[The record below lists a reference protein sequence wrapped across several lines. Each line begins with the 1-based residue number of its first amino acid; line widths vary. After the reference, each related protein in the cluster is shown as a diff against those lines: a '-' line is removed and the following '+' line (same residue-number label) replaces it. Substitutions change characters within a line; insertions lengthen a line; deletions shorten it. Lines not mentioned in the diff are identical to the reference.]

1 VGLSASLLTP
11 PALDATPL
19 PASEASAPR
28 AAREQRFVF
37 LDALRGL
44 AALWVLLFHYFEAGH
59 AKELERV
66 LPGWVTVFLRSGH
79 FGVPI
84 FFVLSGFVIAH
95 SVGNQRVDSRF
106 IGRFMLRR
114 SIRLDP
120 MYWFSIAA
128 VVAVGFLSPLP
139 HVQLPSA
146 PQLAAHLFYAQ
157 GLLGFQQINNVCWT
171 LCLEVQ
177 FYLVF
182 CLMLLVIQRFRRSAQ
197 DHRSLVTIA
206 VLCGGLAALWPL
218 GLAHFSVWHGLFLP
232 QWYSFLAGVFAYWTF
247 QKQLPGYW
255 FYLFA
260 GSLLVSPVAY
270 RHFPGL
276 AAIIGLLI
284 LFAGRRGKLGGW
296 FIWRPLQVLGAI
308 SYSLYLLHN
317 PATGMIG
324 GLAYTTP
331 RTAAW
336 ELFWLVV
343 IAALVCAI
351 AYLAWR
357 FIERPSI
364 LLSKRFR
371 VQSSP
376 EVSAREEA
384 QRGPSEPLLQAAPEP
399 AVL

>member
-1 VGLSASLLTP
+1 VGSSVSATSLTP
-11 PALDATPL
+11 IDTPSLVGAQL
-19 PASEASAPR
+19 PTQPL
-28 AAREQRFVF
+28 REQRFIF
-37 LDALRGL
+37 LDSLRGL

-59 AKELERV
+59 AKDLERV
-66 LPGWVTVFLRSGH
+66 LPGWLALFFRSGH

-106 IGRFMLRR
+106 IGRFMFRR

-128 VVAVGFLSPLP
+128 VIGVGFLNPLSHPPLP
-139 HVQLPSA
+139 SLPR
-146 PQLAAHLFYAQ
+146 LAAHLFYAQ
-157 GLLGFQQINNVCWT
+157 GLLGFKQINNVCWT

-182 CLMLLVIQRFRRSAQ
+182 CLMLLVIQRFRRSGQ
-197 DHRSLVTIA
+197 DHRSLVGMAVLSGGIA
-206 VLCGGLAALWPL
+206 VLWPL
-218 GLAHFSVWHGLFLP
+218 GFAHFSVWPGLFLP

-247 QKQLPGYW
+247 QKRLPGYW

-260 GSLLVSPVAY
+260 GSLLISPTAY

-276 AAIIGLLI
+276 AAMIGLLI
-284 LFAGRRGKLGGW
+284 LFAGRLGKLGGW
-296 FIWRPLQVLGAI
+296 LTWRPLQVLGAI

-317 PATGMIG
+317 PATGMVG

-336 ELFWLVV
+336 ELFWLVA
-343 IAALVCAI
+343 IAALVCFI

-364 LLSKRFR
+364 LLSKRFKL
-371 VQSSP
+371 QSLPETSP
-376 EVSAREEA
+376 RESIH
-384 QRGPSEPLLQAAPEP
+384 RGPAEPLLQAAPEP

>member
-1 VGLSASLLTP
+1 VGSSLSVMTP
-11 PALDATPL
+11 PALDAPSL
-19 PASEASAPR
+19 VASALPLQQP
-28 AAREQRFVF
+28 REQRFVF
-37 LDALRGL
+37 LDSLRGL

-59 AKELERV
+59 AQDLERL
-66 LPGWVTVFLRSGH
+66 LPTWLAAFFRSGH

-95 SVGNQRVDSRF
+95 SVGDQRVDSRF
-106 IGRFMLRR
+106 IGRFMFRR
-114 SIRLDP
+114 SVRLDP

-128 VVAVGFLSPLP
+128 VIGVGFLNRLPHPPLP
-139 HVQLPSA
+139 SMSR
-146 PQLAAHLFYAQ
+146 LAAHLFYAQ
-157 GLLGFQQINNVCWT
+157 GLLGFKQINNVCWT

-182 CLMLLVIQRFRRSAQ
+182 CVMLLVIQRFRRSGE
-197 DHRSLVTIA
+197 DHRSLVSMA
-206 VLCGGLAALWPL
+206 VLSGGVAVLWPL
-218 GLAHFSVWHGLFLP
+218 GLAHFSVWPGLFLP

-247 QKQLPGYW
+247 QKRLPGYW

-276 AAIIGLLI
+276 AAIIGLLM
-284 LFAGRRGKLGGW
+284 LFAGRLGRLGGW
-296 FIWRPLQVLGAI
+296 LTWWPLQALGAI

-317 PATGMIG
+317 PATAMIG

-357 FIERPSI
+357 FIEIPSI
-364 LLSKRFR
+364 MLSKRFKL
-371 VQSSP
+371 QSPPEASP
-376 EVSAREEA
+376 REA
-384 QRGPSEPLLQAAPEP
+384 VQRGPSEPLLQAAPEP

>member
-1 VGLSASLLTP
+1 MASTVLE
-11 PALDATPL
+11 APL
-19 PASEASAPR
+19 PLETAEAPTEHPAK
-28 AAREQRFVF
+28 EQRFVF

-44 AALWVLLFHYFEAGH
+44 AALWVVFFHYFEAKH
-59 AKELERV
+59 AAELELA
-66 LPGWVTVFLRSGH
+66 LPGWLTAFVGSGH

-106 IGRFMLRR
+106 IGRFMFRR

-128 VVAVGFLSPLP
+128 AVGVLWLSPLAHP
-139 HVQLPSA
+139 PVPSPA
-146 PQLAAHLFYAQ
+146 QLAAHLFYAQ
-157 GLLGFQQINNVCWT
+157 GLLGFKQLNNVCWT

-182 CLMLLVIQRFRRSAQ
+182 CLMLLVIQRLRRSEQ
-197 DHRSLVTIA
+197 DHRSLVIIA

-218 GLAHFSVWHGLFLP
+218 GLAHFSVWRGLFLP
-232 QWYSFLAGVFAYWTF
+232 QWYCFLAGVFAYWTF
-247 QKQLPGYW
+247 QKRLPSYW

-276 AAIIGLLI
+276 TAIVAVLI
-284 LFAGRRGKLGGW
+284 LTAGRTGNLSRWLT
-296 FIWRPLQVLGAI
+296 WRPLQVLGAI

-317 PATGMIG
+317 SVTSAIG

-331 RTAAW
+331 RTAGW
-336 ELFWLVV
+336 ELFWLVA
-343 IAALVCAI
+343 IAGVVCFV

-357 FIERPSI
+357 FIERPSV
-364 LLSKRFR
+364 LLSKRFKL
-371 VQSSP
+371 SKP
-376 EVSAREEA
+376 VSRNVRETPHETT
-384 QRGPSEPLLQAAPEP
+384 PEPLMQATPEP

>member
-1 VGLSASLLTP
+1 MPSPPVDTPSVSASDVP
-11 PALDATPL
+11 VCL
-19 PASEASAPR
+19 PA
-28 AAREQRFVF
+28 REERFVF

-44 AALWVLLFHYFEAGH
+44 AALWVLLFHYFEARH
-59 AKELERV
+59 AAELELV
-66 LPGWVTVFLRSGH
+66 LPGWLTAFLRSGH

-95 SVGNQRVDSRF
+95 SVGGQRVDSRF
-106 IGRFMLRR
+106 IGRFMFRR

-128 VVAVGFLSPLP
+128 VVAAGFLSPPP
-139 HVQLPSA
+139 HPPLPSA

-157 GLLGFQQINNVCWT
+157 GLLGFKQINNVCWT

-182 CLMLLVIQRFRRSAQ
+182 CLMLLVIQRFRRSGQ
-197 DHRSLVTIA
+197 DHRSLVVIA
-206 VLCGGLAALWPL
+206 VLCGGLALLWPL
-218 GLAHFSVWHGLFLP
+218 GLAHISVWHGLFLP

-247 QKQLPGYW
+247 QKRLPSYW

-284 LFAGRRGKLGGW
+284 LYAGRRGKLGEW
-296 FIWRPLQVLGAI
+296 LTWRPLQVLGAI

-317 PATGMIG
+317 PATAMIG

-336 ELFWLVV
+336 ELFWLIV
-343 IAALVCAI
+343 IAGLVCAI

-364 LLSKRFR
+364 LISRRFKVR
-371 VQSSP
+371 SSP
-376 EVSAREEA
+376 EPRPRETDKH
-384 QRGPSEPLLQAAPEP
+384 GPLEPLLQATPEP

>member
-1 VGLSASLLTP
+1 M
-11 PALDATPL
+11 
-19 PASEASAPR
+19 
-28 AAREQRFVF
+28 
-37 LDALRGL
+37 RGL

-59 AKELERV
+59 AKDLERE
-66 LPGWVTVFLRSGH
+66 LPGWLTAFFHSGH
-79 FGVPI
+79 FGIPI

-128 VVAVGFLSPLP
+128 VIAVGFMSPLP
-139 HVQLPSA
+139 HPPLPSA
-146 PQLAAHLFYAQ
+146 ARLAAHLFYAQ
-157 GLLGFQQINNVCWT
+157 GLLGFKQINNVCWT

-182 CLMLLVIQRFRRSAQ
+182 CLMLLVIQRFRRSGQ
-197 DHRSLVTIA
+197 DHRSLVGMA
-206 VLCGGLAALWPL
+206 VLSGGVAVLWPL
-218 GLAHFSVWHGLFLP
+218 GLVHFAVWAGLFLP

-247 QKQLPGYW
+247 QKRLPGYW

-260 GSLLVSPVAY
+260 GSLLVSPLAY

-284 LFAGRRGKLGGW
+284 LFAGRRGKLAAW
-296 FIWRPLQVLGAI
+296 LTWRPLQVLGAI

-317 PATGMIG
+317 PATSMIV

-331 RTAAW
+331 PTAAW
-336 ELFWLVV
+336 ELFWLVL
-343 IAALVCAI
+343 IAASVCAI

-364 LLSKRFR
+364 LLSKRFKLE
-371 VQSSP
+371 SSP
-376 EVSAREEA
+376 AASPREA
-384 QRGPSEPLLQAAPEP
+384 VLRGPSETVLQAVPEA